1 MKPSRAEHFRP
12 GRMFRPSLRGRGPS
26 PGRVAGLAVLVV
38 LLLVALNAV
47 DLPIIG
53 GGTRY
58 TAYFTEAAGLRSDD
72 EVRIAGVLV
81 GRVRDVSLDGDKVKV
96 EFRVRDAWVGD
107 ESGIYI
113 KIKSVLGQ
121 KYLTIDP
128 LGTRPQDP
136 HQTIPL
142 QRTASPYDVL
152 EAFRDLAQTTNAID
166 TEQLATGLR
175 ALSDSVRD
183 SPTEVREALTGLSRL
198 SETISKRD
206 TELMTLLGN
215 ARDVS
220 GLLAARTGEIERLIA
235 DGNLLLAELQA
246 RRNAISRLLDA
257 TVALSAQLR
266 WLVQD
271 NADQLKPALE
281 QVEKVTDLLLRNQ
294 QKLSEGLYLM
304 GPVIRLVT
312 PAIGNGRWF
321 DSYVYGVLP
330 PVVGTVSLLP
340 EGR

>member
-1 MKPSRAEHFRP
+1 MTPNRE
-12 GRMFRPSLRGRGPS
+12 RGPS
-26 PGRVAGLAVLVV
+26 PARVAGLAVLGV
-38 LLLVALNAV
+38 LLLAALNAT
-47 DLPIIG
+47 DLPITS
-53 GGTRY
+53 GGTTY
-58 TAYFTEAAGLRSDD
+58 SAHFTEAAGLRPDD

-107 ESGIYI
+107 ESGVYI

-121 KYLTIDP
+121 KYLALDP
-128 LGTRPQDP
+128 RGTHPQDP
-136 HQTIPL
+136 HQTIAL

-152 EAFRDLAQTTNAID
+152 EAFRDLVRTTNEID
-166 TEQLATGLR
+166 AERLAVGLR
-175 ALSDSVRD
+175 ALADSVRD
-183 SPTEVREALTGLSRL
+183 SPTEVRAALTGLSRL

-206 TELMTLLGN
+206 AELTTLLGN
-215 ARDVS
+215 TRDVS

-266 WLVQD
+266 GLVRD
-271 NADQLKPALE
+271 NAEQLKPALD
-281 QVEKVTDLLLRNQ
+281 QVQKVIDLLLRNQ

-304 GPVIRLVT
+304 GPVIRMIT

-330 PVVGTVSLLP
+330 PAVGTVTLLP